1 MSDLPHTPASSPR
14 FTPTYSSPMNLVE
27 RWFSEPATKWLRRGT
42 HTSTT
47 DLKNSINNPHLTSIG
62 TSRGDSLS
70 HWQPA
75 APGVIHSVTGS
86 QPLLDRVPRLRASGA
101 LLDHCWA
108 PLAANVTGQPICGK
122 IASPELHRRSGEPA
136 LAQRG
141 SRFIDLWMRHW
152 SQDGLELGWSNYWR
166 HLLLPFQEVLV

>member
-1 MSDLPHTPASSPR
+1 M
-14 FTPTYSSPMNLVE
+14 
-27 RWFSEPATKWLRRGT
+27 
-42 HTSTT
+42 
-47 DLKNSINNPHLTSIG
+47 
-62 TSRGDSLS
+62 
-70 HWQPA
+70 
-75 APGVIHSVTGS
+75 IHSVTGS
-86 QPLLDRVPRLRASGA
+86 QPLLDRVPRLRASGV

-152 SQDGLELGWSNYWR
+152 SQDGLKLGWSNYWR